1 MRMKPCA
8 YTKQSLLDHSIGSYE
23 DLNKLNLFDD
33 NYYRLMAKRLK
44 NFGISLSANEIKD
57 MVKDL
62 VILHDIGKA
71 AEYYQEQFDEE
82 CNTLNGGKPSFLY
95 HEIGSA
101 LFFYYDYEANREV
114 RELLALAT
122 LNHLNA
128 IRGIWSYSYYKPYG
142 FNDKMLTL
150 EEYGNK
156 LLEELKK
163 RGLLSKNVKNVR
175 ARNYSFDEFLR
186 MAVSLIKRNIK
197 YKHLKLY
204 TLFLAP
210 VIVGDNLNSSSRLDG
225 EKSLFIKK
233 LIGEKNENTSL

>member
-1 MRMKPCA
+1 MKPCA
-8 YTKQSLLDHSIGSYE
+8 YTKQSLLDHSKGSYE
-23 DLNKLNLFDD
+23 DLDKLNLFDD
-33 NYYRLMAKRLK
+33 NYYKVVVKRLNK
-44 NFGISLSANEIKD
+44 FGLSLSADEVKD
-57 MVKDL
+57 LIKDL

-71 AEYYQEQFDEE
+71 AEFYQEQFDEE
-82 CNTLNGGKPSFLY
+82 CNTLNSGTPSFLY

-101 LFFYYDYEANREV
+101 LFFYYDYKANKEI
-114 RELLALAT
+114 RELLALAA

-128 IRGIWSYSYYKPYG
+128 IRGIWSYSYYKPRG
-142 FNDKMLTL
+142 FDDKMLAI

-156 LLEELKK
+156 LLEELNE

-175 ARNYSFDEFLR
+175 ARNYSFDEFSR

-210 VIVGDNLNSSSRLDG
+210 VIVGDNLNSSSRLG
-225 EKSLFIKK
+225 SGKRSFIKK
-233 LIGEKNENTSL
+233 LIGEKNENTSP